1 MTGHYLS
8 SAPDYVI
15 RMVAEG
21 HTIGNHTYSHPTMPK
36 LSEEQL
42 AKELFQ
48 FNNAL
53 YELTGISRTSIVRP
67 PEGVYSENTLRIANK
82 LGYQHIFWSMAIVDW
97 HVARHRGTDV
107 VVKELLDQLHPGAII
122 LLHTVTQDNAEALP
136 LFIQEAKKRGYHF
149 GELEELRKQLV
160 NTPIPFH

>member
-1 MTGHYLS
+1 MFFCVALYRDKSGDKTLYLTFDNGYENGHIKEILNSLKQEDIKGPFFLTGHYLS
-8 SAPDYVI
+8 SAPDYVK
-15 RMVAEG
+15 RMA
-21 HTIGNHTYSHPTMPK
+21 
-36 LSEEQL
+36 
-42 AKELFQ
+42 A
-48 FNNAL
+48 
-53 YELTGISRTSIVRP
+53 
-67 PEGVYSENTLRIANK
+67 EGVYSENTLRIANK

-97 HVARHRGTDV
+97 HVARRRGTDV